1 MILLICNSF
10 AVQFYIMPQDKG
22 SPDFVFY
29 VSKTK
34 VSELIMQLCVG
45 NHDLFLT
52 RRKVDTMEV
61 QQMKAQAKEERAR
74 KRVSPVLVLPVA
86 LIFCVLG

>member
-1 MILLICNSF
+1 
-10 AVQFYIMPQDKG
+10 MPQDKG

-74 KRVSPVLVLPVA
+74 KRVSLVLTV
-86 LIFCVLG
+86 